1 MDIEYRNFSTYAKTS
16 EGFVMSGFLLNPKG
30 QSNYNSAL
38 REGYLNDSAYDENQ
52 GHYYQCV
59 VSDEDCNNITFMLE
73 SNVNVFI
80 FDNDINLIYR
90 SSDEAEL
97 PVILTDIIQ
106 QLKRLQER
114 RIR

>member
-1 MDIEYRNFSTYAKTS
+1 
-16 EGFVMSGFLLNPKG
+16 
-30 QSNYNSAL
+30 
-38 REGYLNDSAYDENQ
+38 
-52 GHYYQCV
+52 
-59 VSDEDCNNITFMLE
+59 MLE

-114 RIR
+114 RIKVIS